1 MAAFRKAAQA
11 RAGVAPGDVYTRQ
24 LEYDTGTD
32 GFDERM
38 QTELFTGGAADLFP
52 TWGESEKI
60 SKWAEEDL
68 VVNIAE
74 IVNAEPDRY
83 PTLYKIINSDEYK
96 AYNKLYT
103 GDENAASA
111 IYSVAAF
118 ADPSFAGV
126 PVYNTCLLY
135 TSRCV

>member
-1 MAAFRKAAQA
+1 
-11 RAGVAPGDVYTRQ
+11 
-24 LEYDTGTD
+24 
-32 GFDERM
+32 M

-103 GDENAASA
+103 GDENAAYA

-118 ADPSFAGV
+118 ADPSFG
-126 PVYNTCLLY
+126 
-135 TSRCV
+135 RCARVQYCDSERSERGENARYRGGIH